1 MPEHA
6 VETIAERWL
15 MMGSLH
21 PIRRLWSVGEE
32 REAMERR
39 EEQEY
44 ALTLEMLLRVLNA
57 HRQTCEV
64 RAEVSAAIIAAAEGK
79 SGRGKEHAICVV
91 ELLVEQG
98 QVRSCL
104 VRDRQGGRVLVEGA
118 KALTLSQ
125 QCGELFWRVRPKSQ
139 LASQRLR
146 LGSEGNHE
154 GTAPPQRSTQ
164 QDWFQWPPPRW
175 VRQIEREQFAALPYK
190 LRQVLLLVDGRRGV
204 AELNRILPSYSPDQ
218 LVTLLGQLEAWGLIT
233 FADPNDGI
241 STRR

>member
-1 MPEHA
+1 VPEHA
-6 VETIAERWL
+6 VEAIAERWL
-15 MMGSLH
+15 MMGFLH
-21 PIRRLWSVGEE
+21 PIGWLWSAGEE

-79 SGRGKEHAICVV
+79 SGRGKAHAVYVV

-104 VRDRQGGRVLVEGA
+104 VRHRQSGGVLVEGA
-118 KALTLSQ
+118 KALSLSQ
-125 QCGELFWRVRPKSQ
+125 QCGELFWRVRPRSQ
-139 LASQRLR
+139 FTSPLLR
-146 LGSEGNHE
+146 PGLEGSHG
-154 GTAPPQRSTQ
+154 GAVLVQRSAQ
-164 QDWFQWPPPRW
+164 QDRFQRSPPRW

-241 STRR
+241 STGR

>member
-6 VETIAERWL
+6 VETIMECWL

-79 SGRGKEHAICVV
+79 SGRGKERAVCVV

-104 VRDRQGGRVLVEGA
+104 VRDRQSGGVLAEGA

-125 QCGELFWRVRPKSQ
+125 QCGELFWRVLPKSP
-139 LASQRLR
+139 LASQLLR
-146 LGSEGNHE
+146 PDLKGSQG
-154 GTAPPQRSTQ
+154 GTVSVQRSAQ
-164 QDWFQWPPPRW
+164 QDRF
-175 VRQIEREQFAALPYK
+175 
-190 LRQVLLLVDGRRGV
+190 
-204 AELNRILPSYSPDQ
+204 
-218 LVTLLGQLEAWGLIT
+218 
-233 FADPNDGI
+233 
-241 STRR
+241 